1 MSAPF
6 VGICTALYDY
16 QAQNDEE
23 LTINENDIL
32 YLLQK
37 SDFDDWWLVKK
48 RVLDANAE
56 EPQGLVPKT
65 YIADAAPVARATA
78 LYDYT
83 KQTEEELSFSEGT
96 VLNVYDTSDPNWALV
111 DINRQQFGFVPGNY
125 IQLDSG
131 TAQQPSLQQ
140 PAAANPVSNVMG
152 LTPFPEPVVS
162 PANITPLSQSFPPP
176 PQRAARP
183 SSSNATPPAQS
194 STRSQFPSSRDD
206 DYDDVDDADE
216 ARPPMPT
223 RPNTTTNNNNSNSA
237 SSQRRSNTYND
248 YSEDDNDYGDGDSD
262 DNGHAKES
270 KTKSFFSSSSSKSR
284 SRSGTETS
292 KMSRKKSISNF
303 LSSHKD
309 DDDAQPVHGDFAW
322 KIHEIDGKKKR
333 SGVLEIGNGNVY
345 LDVDNK
351 LSESWPITNLTNY
364 NAEKKHIFLD
374 FKSPSYS
381 FELHVSNKSSAQAI
395 MSILGDMKGL
405 QSQSALAD
413 IKRAQREGAEAGAV
427 STLKKGVILYDFD
440 GAADDELSCYEGDT
454 VLIVND
460 KKNKEWW
467 MVENS
472 RGKRGVVP
480 SNYVKLVSN
489 KSKSGSGNGSAGAS
503 SSSKDG
509 GASGFLKNLLGPNSK
524 SPKKKGSKDRD
535 REERELREMAKL
547 QHERGELQKQRRRME
562 QKEKELSYRDRDQR
576 EKREKI
582 RRADERLR
590 ERRLRE
596 SSKSSSANS
605 EKDSS
610 KPNTHRVRTWIDRS
624 GAFKVEAEFLGVQQ
638 GKIHLHKTN
647 GVKIAVAAS
656 KLSIEDLEYVERL
669 TGTSLDKYKPE
680 ISKPA
685 EPTSAS
691 NNDSNTA
698 NTASTPSLPSRESS
712 SAVARQRTS
721 SVPLRADLVD
731 YWFNFFVEANVD
743 VNVCDRYA
751 RNFAQEQVDNTVLDG
766 VTPALM
772 RTLGVREGDILKI
785 KKKIDQALGRATT
798 PDPVLGKNPTDP
810 LPNTP
815 ATSGMSDDDWA
826 TKPAARSTTEP
837 VKPITSPNASKSLT
851 PQITGSIKDLLDVKP
866 MEPTRTGIT
875 PVKPINT
882 IGLASSNS
890 ATATGGNATGP
901 LTGSATGNLNLQKTG
916 AGMAPAFTGAMPMM
930 AMPTGFMPITM
941 VPMMTGMATGM
952 GPLRTGGLTTG
963 LTGGLN
969 SAFTGG
975 LNPAFTGGMPM
986 TTFGV
991 NSLAQQPQ
999 QQKTGGAYIMPLT
1012 TGSAMPATSFGNY
1025 PSMNSQATGGMV
1037 RLQPTGVRLQKT
1049 GGGLSSMP
1057 AMQPTMKTGGG
1068 FVPQSSFGIQLSNA
1082 MTGGGMMNPAM
1093 TGGFPQTSFGN
1104 PAMTGGLP
1112 QSSFGNPMMNP
1123 AITGGLPQNSF
1134 GNPMMNPAF
1143 TGGLQQAQY
1152 GNGMMTGGLPPNSFG
1167 NGMMN
1172 PALTGAMGG
1181 NGLPQTSF
1189 GNNNGMMNPAL
1200 TGGLPPTSFGNG
1212 MMNPAYTGGLPPT
1225 SFGGAPN
1232 NGSQPVL
1239 QSQPTG
1245 FGFGNSIVPASTGKQ
1260 ANLANATADNPFGF

>member
-6 VGICTALYDY
+6 LGIYSTVYDY

-23 LTINENDIL
+23 LSINESDIL

-65 YIADAAPVARATA
+65 YIEPATPIARATA

-96 VLNVYDTSDPNWALV
+96 TFNVYDTSDPNWALV
-111 DINRQQFGFVPGNY
+111 DINSQQFGFVPGNY
-125 IQLDSG
+125 IQLDSNANAG
-131 TAQQPSLQQ
+131 ALQQ
-140 PAAANPVSNVMG
+140 PAATLPPAANPVSNVMG

-162 PANITPLSQSFPPP
+162 PANATPVSQSFPPP
-176 PQRAARP
+176 PQRTDRT
-183 SSSNATPPAQS
+183 SSANGTPPAQS
-194 STRSQFPSSRDD
+194 STRSQYPVGRGN
-206 DYDDVDDADE
+206 DYDDDDDMS
-216 ARPPMPT
+216 RPPMPS
-223 RPNTTTNNNNSNSA
+223 RPNTTSNNSNNNNS
-237 SSQRRSNTYND
+237 SSQRRSNAYDN
-248 YSEDDNDYGDGDSD
+248 YSDDDGNNYGDDDSD
-262 DNGHAKES
+262 EGGHGKES
-270 KTKSFFSSSSSKSR
+270 KTKSFFSSSSKSR
-284 SRSGTETS
+284 SRSGTESS
-292 KMSRKKSISNF
+292 KLSRKKSISNF

-309 DDDAQPVHGDFAW
+309 DDDAKPIHGDFAW

-333 SGVLEIGNGNVY
+333 AGVLEIGNGNVY
-345 LDVDNK
+345 LDIDNK
-351 LSESWPITNLTNY
+351 LSESWPISNLTNY

-381 FELHVSNKSSAQAI
+381 FELHVSNKSSAQAV

-413 IKRAQREGAEAGAV
+413 IKKAQREGAEAGAASNV
-427 STLKKGVILYDFD
+427 KKGIILYDFD

-454 VLIVND
+454 VYIIND
-460 KKNKEWW
+460 KKSKEWW

-489 KSKSGSGNGSAGAS
+489 KSKGGSSSNGG
-503 SSSKDG
+503 SSSKEHD
-509 GASGFLKNLLGPNSK
+509 GASGFLKSLLGPNSK
-524 SPKKKGSKDRD
+524 SPKKKSSKDRD
-535 REERELREMAKL
+535 REERELREMARL
-547 QHERGELQKQRRRME
+547 QHERSELQKQRRRME
-562 QKEKELSYRDRDQR
+562 QKEKELSYRDRGQR

-590 ERRLRE
+590 ERRMRDG
-596 SSKSSSANS
+596 SKSSSAND
-605 EKDSS
+605 KDTG
-610 KPNTHRVRTWIDRS
+610 KPNPHRVRTWIDRS

-638 GKIHLHKTN
+638 GKIHLHKIN
-647 GVKIAVAAS
+647 GVKIAVAAN
-656 KLSIEDLEYVERL
+656 KLSVEDLEYVERL
-669 TGTSLDKYKPE
+669 TGTSLEKYKPE

-685 EPTSAS
+685 ASSAS
-691 NNDSNTA
+691 NDNNGNA
-698 NTASTPSLPSRESS
+698 NTTPSLPSRESS
-712 SAVARQRTS
+712 SAVARQRAS
-721 SVPLRADLVD
+721 SVPLRADLID

-785 KKKIDQALGRATT
+785 KRKIDQTLGRVST
-798 PDPVLGKNPTDP
+798 PEPTLGKNPTDP

-815 ATSGMSDDDWA
+815 ATSGGMSDDDWA
-826 TKPAARSTTEP
+826 TKPAARSSTEP
-837 VKPITSPNASKSLT
+837 VQPLSSPDAAKSLT
-851 PQITGSIKDLLDVKP
+851 PQLTGSIQDLLDVKP

-875 PVKPINT
+875 PVKPVNT
-882 IGLASSNS
+882 IGLASTNTTSN
-890 ATATGGNATGP
+890 TGITTGP
-901 LTGSATGNLNLQKTG
+901 LTSATTGNLNLQKTG
-916 AGMAPAFTGAMPMM
+916 TGMAPAFTGAMPMM

-941 VPMMTGMATGM
+941 VPMLTGMATGM
-952 GPLRTGGLTTG
+952 APMRTGALTTG

-969 SAFTGG
+969 
-975 LNPAFTGGMPM
+975 PALTGGMPM

-999 QQKTGGAYIMPLT
+999 QKTGGAFIMPLS
-1012 TGSAMPATSFGNY
+1012 TGAAMPATSFGTF
-1025 PSMNSQATGGMV
+1025 PSITSQQTGGMV
-1037 RLQPTGVRLQKT
+1037 KLQPTGVRLQKT
-1049 GGGLSSMP
+1049 GGGLASIP
-1057 AMQPTMKTGGG
+1057 AMQPTMKTGGA
-1068 FVPQSSFGIQLSNA
+1068 FVPQSNFGIQLNNA
-1082 MTGGGMMNPAM
+1082 MTGGGMMNPAL
-1093 TGGFPQTSFGN
+1093 TGGLPQTSFGNPALTGGLPQTSFGNPMMN

-1112 QSSFGNPMMNP
+1112 QASFGNPALTGGLPQTSFGNPMMNP
-1123 AITGGLPQNSF
+1123 AMTGGLPQTSFGNPALTGGLPQTSF
-1134 GNPMMNPAF
+1134 GNPMMNPA
-1143 TGGLQQAQY
+1143 
-1152 GNGMMTGGLPPNSFG
+1152 MTGGLPPTSFG
-1167 NGMMN
+1167 NG
-1172 PALTGAMGG
+1172 A
-1181 NGLPQTSF
+1181 
-1189 GNNNGMMNPAL
+1189 MNPAL
-1200 TGGLPPTSFGNG
+1200 TGGLPPTSFG
-1212 MMNPAYTGGLPPT
+1212 
-1225 SFGGAPN
+1225 GAPN
-1232 NGSQPVL
+1232 NASQPAL